1 MNRDE
6 FKWRRG
12 TIVRMPQ
19 SPTSKKGSALTSV
32 GRGIDPE
39 AWLELLERA
48 TRGLGE
54 FARAFDAM
62 LVQLVE
68 KMKSSIPEK
77 GIQGPMPDLP
87 RAAIGSWHSTV
98 QELQGYEN
106 RLHELIRENPIIATS
121 ASDLTGPS
129 ASGEFDQLAELR
141 SQLFGS
147 IPSSVWSDAVDG
159 FGDPDLANV

>member
-1 MNRDE
+1 M
-6 FKWRRG
+6 
-12 TIVRMPQ
+12 
-19 SPTSKKGSALTSV
+19 
-32 GRGIDPE
+32 DPE

-48 TRGLGE
+48 TKGLGE

-87 RAAIGSWHSTV
+87 REGIGSWHSTV
-98 QELQGYEN
+98 KEFQGYEN
-106 RLHELIRENPIIATS
+106 RLHELIRQNPIIATS
-121 ASDLTGPS
+121 ASSSNSPGDS
-129 ASGEFDQLAELR
+129 SDEDQLANLR

-147 IPSSVWSDAVDG
+147 IPKSVWSEAVDG

>member
-6 FKWRRG
+6 FQWRRS

-19 SPTSKKGSALTSV
+19 LPTSKKSSALSSM

-48 TRGLGE
+48 TKGLGE

-68 KMKSSIPEK
+68 RMKSSIPDR
-77 GIQGPMPDLP
+77 GSQGPIRDVP
-87 RAAIGSWHSTV
+87 REGIGSWHSTV
-98 QELQGYEN
+98 KELQGYEN
-106 RLHELIRENPIIATS
+106 RL
-121 ASDLTGPS
+121 
-129 ASGEFDQLAELR
+129 
-141 SQLFGS
+141 
-147 IPSSVWSDAVDG
+147 
-159 FGDPDLANV
+159 

>member
-1 MNRDE
+1 
-6 FKWRRG
+6 
-12 TIVRMPQ
+12 
-19 SPTSKKGSALTSV
+19 
-32 GRGIDPE
+32 
-39 AWLELLERA
+39 
-48 TRGLGE
+48 
-54 FARAFDAM
+54 M

>member
-1 MNRDE
+1 
-6 FKWRRG
+6 
-12 TIVRMPQ
+12 MPQ

-48 TRGLGE
+48 TKGLSE

-62 LVQLVE
+62 LMQLVE
-68 KMKSSIPEK
+68 KMKSSLPEK
-77 GIQGPMPDLP
+77 GIQGPMPDPP
-87 RAAIGSWHSTV
+87 REGIGSWHSTV
-98 QELQGYEN
+98 QELQGDEN
-106 RLHELIRENPIIATS
+106 RLHELIRQNPIIATS
-121 ASDLTGPS
+121 ASSPVGPS
-129 ASGEFDQLAELR
+129 DAGDVDQLANIR

-147 IPSSVWSDAVDG
+147 IPNSVWSDAVNG

>member
-1 MNRDE
+1 
-6 FKWRRG
+6 
-12 TIVRMPQ
+12 MPQ

-77 GIQGPMPDLP
+77 GIQSPMLNLP
-87 RAAIGSWHSTV
+87 REGIGSWHSAV

-106 RLHELIRENPIIATS
+106 RLHELIRQNPIIATS
-121 ASDLTGPS
+121 ASSPAGPS
-129 ASGEFDQLAELR
+129 DLDDVDQLATLR

-147 IPSSVWSDAVDG
+147 IPKSVWSEAVDG